1 MSLDIVA
8 AILICPV
15 LPGGSARTVSEPYGV
30 DDATSIPLVAI
41 VEVFLAIILP
51 SSLKLGG
58 AVIRASGY
66 RRNSV

>member
-41 VEVFLAIILP
+41 VEVFLAII
-51 SSLKLGG
+51 KLGG
-58 AVIRASGY
+58 AVTRASGY